1 MSGHRPVSR
10 DAKHYLVKRP
20 NEILPKKRSWN
31 EVQAELREKGSDA
44 DEAMLFRGVVTEDGT
59 EYRDM
64 YADSR
69 TQVTEHT
76 A

>member
-1 MSGHRPVSR
+1 MSRQKLVSR

-20 NEILPKKRSWN
+20 NEIIAKRRSWN

>member
-1 MSGHRPVSR
+1 LSGHRPVSR